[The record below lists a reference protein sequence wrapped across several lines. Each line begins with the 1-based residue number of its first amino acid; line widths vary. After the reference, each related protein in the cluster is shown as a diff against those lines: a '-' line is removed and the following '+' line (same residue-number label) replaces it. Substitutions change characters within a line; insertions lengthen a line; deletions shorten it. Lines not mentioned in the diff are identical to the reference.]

1 MNDNLNAIANDI
13 FNEVIS
19 SIQYDN
25 TNITIPTAIVLSSI
39 KNTISELQLSVQ
51 NKYENTLQ
59 HLESKERFY
68 IRNIIQM
75 RNDIDILTS
84 RLNSMSSTIE
94 EYNKVKSQLNII
106 VENGEVINNSNKD
119 NEILILRAENSNL
132 KTIISSM
139 TETIKKNNTKEENVK
154 SHNRVHS
161 ETGIQINISDVS
173 HSNVYIGSHFTN
185 HSKTKKKVNTS
196 STTISS
202 YTKKFSP
209 MNTSVTKNTK
219 TRSHMK
225 QKSMSYLSSMNNE
238 KKKRIKKP
246 ECLINSFFDS
256 LKRKKHKKNM
266 SSCVNVNTSSQ
277 KILTPHNKLN
287 TVGVT
292 TNTVMTTNR
301 KSKMYQNLFMSPKMK
316 YNNYLLYK
324 SNIQNSMNYVNIS
337 KLNISHLNK

>member
-1 MNDNLNAIANDI
+1 MNDNINAIANDI

-39 KNTISELQLSVQ
+39 KNTISELLLSVQ

-75 RNDIDILTS
+75 RNNIDILTS

-139 TETIKKNNTKEENVK
+139 TETIKKNNTKEDNVK
-154 SHNRVHS
+154 SHNRVQS

-173 HSNVYIGSHFTN
+173 HSNVYIGSPFT

-337 KLNISHLNK
+337 KLNISNLNK

>member
-1 MNDNLNAIANDI
+1 MNDNINAIANDI

-19 SIQYDN
+19 SIQYDDM
-25 TNITIPTAIVLSSI
+25 NITIPTAIVLSSI
-39 KNTISELQLSVQ
+39 KNTISELLISVQ

-94 EYNKVKSQLNII
+94 EYNKVKLQLNII

-139 TETIKKNNTKEENVK
+139 TETLKKNNTIEENVK
-154 SHNRVHS
+154 SHNIVQS
-161 ETGIQINISDVS
+161 EAGIHINISDVS
-173 HSNVYIGSHFTN
+173 HSNVYIGSPFTN
-185 HSKTKKKVNTS
+185 HSKTKKKVNT

-225 QKSMSYLSSMNNE
+225 QKSMGYLSSMNNE
-238 KKKRIKKP
+238 KKKKIKP
-246 ECLINSFFDS
+246 ECLINTFFDS

-266 SSCVNVNTSSQ
+266 SSCINVNTSSQ

-287 TVGVT
+287 TVGVN

-337 KLNISHLNK
+337 KLNISNLNK